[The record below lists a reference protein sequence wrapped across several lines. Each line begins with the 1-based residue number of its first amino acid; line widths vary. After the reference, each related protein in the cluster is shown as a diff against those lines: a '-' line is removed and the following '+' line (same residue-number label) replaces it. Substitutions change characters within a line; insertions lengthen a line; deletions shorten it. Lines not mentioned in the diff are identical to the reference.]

1 MAETVEK
8 SAKLSDVARAAGVS
22 QGTVSNVFNRPA
34 LVREEVREHV
44 HDVARRLGY
53 RGPDPK
59 GRLLRA
65 GKVNAIGIAT
75 AEPLSYFFEDPY
87 ARGVMEGIA
96 ETADAAGAGISLV
109 SAANDE
115 TLAWNIQ
122 SALVDGFVLFCIE
135 GGERLVRLTRERQL
149 PFVALA
155 LGAEDNT
162 VATVGVDSFAGGRL
176 AAEHLVGLGHRKFA
190 VVALPV
196 RPGHSE
202 SGPITLADV
211 DVAIY
216 STSRDRVHGYFD
228 VLSGQGI
235 DTSTVP
241 IVETQND
248 EPTVRAA
255 LATLFGGRDHPT
267 ALLVQSDRAA
277 LIAIDW
283 LHQHG
288 FDVPRDVS
296 VIGFDG
302 IAEGQLSRPRLTT
315 IAQPLK
321 DIGRSAVAAIL
332 NGMPPGRQT
341 MPVELVV
348 RDSTAPPR
356 G

>member
-22 QGTVSNVFNRPA
+22 QGTVSNVFNRPN

-44 HDVARRLGY
+44 HEVAARLGY

-75 AEPLSYFFEDPY
+75 AEPLAYFFEDPY

-155 LGAEDNT
+155 LDAEDNT
-162 VATVGVDSFAGGRL
+162 VATIGVDSRAGGRL
-176 AAEHLVGLGHRKFA
+176 AAEHLAGLGHRKFA
-190 VVALPV
+190 VLALPV
-196 RPGHSE
+196 RLGNH
-202 SGPITLADV
+202 SGPIMLADV
-211 DVAIY
+211 DAAIY

-228 VLSGQGI
+228 ALSGHGI
-235 DTSTVP
+235 DTSKVP
-241 IVETQND
+241 IFETQND
-248 EPTVRAA
+248 APTVRAA
-255 LATLFGGRDHPT
+255 LAALFDGRNHPT
-267 ALLVQSDRAA
+267 ALLIQSDRAA

-283 LHQHG
+283 LHEHG
-288 FDVPRDVS
+288 FDVPGDVS
-296 VIGFDG
+296 IVGFDG
-302 IAEGQLSRPRLTT
+302 IAEAQLSRPRLTT
-315 IAQPLK
+315 IAQPLQ

-332 NGMPPGRQT
+332 KGTPPGRQT
-341 MPVELVV
+341 LPVELVI
-348 RDSTAPPR
+348 RESTAPPR
-356 G
+356 R